1 MVACLRSISNHF
13 GCVDMGAKRRKGRR
27 CGPILRLS
35 GFLQL
40 QRPCVGSAKQLR
52 VLLWWMFTLMVAVNV
67 AIKGIKTFDHLSLG
81 LSVQTL
87 GSVTPKLN
95 IYAHACLYMFLV

>member
-1 MVACLRSISNHF
+1 
-13 GCVDMGAKRRKGRR
+13 
-27 CGPILRLS
+27 
-35 GFLQL
+35 
-40 QRPCVGSAKQLR
+40 
-52 VLLWWMFTLMVAVNV
+52 MFTLMVAVNV